1 MGKKKVIKQTNE
13 EAIKEAEVLQA
24 AMKKSE
30 NTEVSAKRAP
40 GQGRIYIVASYNNI
54 LMTATDSQGNALGW
68 SSSGH
73 LQFKGPKKATPFAA
87 AQVAESLLQKIKKT
101 GIMDFSVF
109 IKGVGSGRESALRTL
124 IARGVNILSIKDV
137 TPIPHGGC
145 RPKKLR
151 RV

>member
-1 MGKKKVIKQTNE
+1 MGKKKVIKQTSE

-24 AMKKSE
+24 AMKKAE
-30 NTEVSAKRAP
+30 NSDVSVKRAP

-54 LMTATDSQGNALGW
+54 LMTATDSQGNVLGW

-87 AQVAESLLQKIKKT
+87 AQVAESLLQKIKKS

-109 IKGVGSGRESALRTL
+109 IRGVGSGRESALRTL
-124 IARGVNILSIKDV
+124 IARGVNIFSIKDV

-145 RPKKLR
+145 RPAKVR
-151 RV
+151 RI

>member
-1 MGKKKVIKQTNE
+1 MGKKKVIKQTSE

-24 AMKKSE
+24 AMKKAE
-30 NTEVSAKRAP
+30 NSDVSVKRAP

-54 LMTATDSQGNALGW
+54 LMTATDSQGNVLGW

-109 IKGVGSGRESALRTL
+109 IRGVGSGRESALRTL
-124 IARGVNILSIKDV
+124 IARGVNIFSIKDV

-145 RPKKLR
+145 RPAKVR
-151 RV
+151 RI

>member
-30 NTEVSAKRAP
+30 NTQASVKRAP

>member
-30 NTEVSAKRAP
+30 NTQASVKRAP

-151 RV
+151 RI

>member
-1 MGKKKVIKQTNE
+1 MGKKKVIKQTSE

-24 AMKKSE
+24 AMKKAE
-30 NTEVSAKRAP
+30 NSDVSVKRAP
-40 GQGRIYIVASYNNI
+40 GQGRIYIIASYNNI
-54 LMTATDSQGNALGW
+54 LMTATDSQGNVLGW

-87 AQVAESLLQKIKKT
+87 AQVAESLLQKIKKS

-109 IKGVGSGRESALRTL
+109 IRGVGSGRESALRTL
-124 IARGVNILSIKDV
+124 IARGVNLFSIKDV

-145 RPKKLR
+145 RPAKVR
-151 RV
+151 RI

>member
-1 MGKKKVIKQTNE
+1 MGKKKVIKQTSE

-24 AMKKSE
+24 AMKKAE
-30 NTEVSAKRAP
+30 NSDVSVKRAP
-40 GQGRIYIVASYNNI
+40 GQGRIYIIASYNNI
-54 LMTATDSQGNALGW
+54 LMTATDSQGNVLGW

-87 AQVAESLLQKIKKT
+87 AQVAESLLQKIKKS

-109 IKGVGSGRESALRTL
+109 IRGVGSGRESALRTL
-124 IARGVNILSIKDV
+124 IARGVNLFSIKDV

-145 RPKKLR
+145 RPVKVR
-151 RV
+151 RI